1 MIKLRY
7 FATDNPSIGLAV
19 PVLGSFNEHG
29 RQTIT
34 ILGEHWDCGC
44 DGSDLGQRRN
54 MSHNWTEGGVNFDD
68 NGCLILIGRGKTTM
82 MINTR

>member
-54 MSHNWTEGGVNFDD
+54 MSHNWTEGGFIFGD
-68 NGCLILIGRGKTTM
+68 NGCLILIVRG
-82 MINTR
+82 